1 MRQILVESLALA
13 RVAAA
18 LGWWITKWSVR
29 TWAVATASRYQIL
42 DYGGFGT
49 LAWLV
54 AISVGAAILFS
65 LAPIG
70 RVLQLGVNSALK
82 SDARGV
88 TQGLRGKHLAE
99 VLVAGSKRN

>member
-1 MRQILVESLALA
+1 MMRQILVESLALA

-49 LAWLV
+49 LALSSS
-54 AISVGAAILFS
+54 IPVGSGNLRTFEIEGKPSPLDGGESAQFS
-65 LAPIG
+65 
-70 RVLQLGVNSALK
+70 
-82 SDARGV
+82 
-88 TQGLRGKHLAE
+88 
-99 VLVAGSKRN
+99 